1 MTDIVPSKFST
12 ELSAKHPDRHNI
24 NLRESNQANLT
35 ICNSEA
41 IHMKRAIFTSVAIIC
56 AISLLA
62 CGKAEELP
70 YIQGTDNS
78 ISENSQPGDFIEEE
92 LTASA
97 SAETEE
103 ETSLPPE
110 LEETE
115 DGDNQE
121 SETTLEDVEYPYYCL
136 EVNDPIAQEIIA
148 DRYETWI
155 SSRIFIKGLVGFT
168 PTSDPFGRLEGY
180 YQDREIIIEKN
191 VGKGLLQSERLA
203 EVKEYILI
211 MVMDIIRNRG
221 ENAAAYQDYFADEAM
236 LQQMETYLN
245 TEIEE
250 DWLLL
255 ESFYLSGYAGNR
267 EQITWYNKNE
277 TTWRDEENEITDRL
291 ADTDSLY
298 CFTFNFYAD
307 YRTMGYEQE
316 DKAASILFSC
326 AVSKET
332 GLIDEISISK
342 WYMRRCDFEEGRY

>member
-24 NLRESNQANLT
+24 NLRESNQADLA

-41 IHMKRAIFTSVAIIC
+41 IHMKRAIFTGVAIIC
-56 AISLLA
+56 AICLSA

-92 LTASA
+92 LTASEPV
-97 SAETEE
+97 ETEE
-103 ETSLPPE
+103 ETSMSSE

-148 DRYETWI
+148 NRYETWI
-155 SSRIFIKGLVGFT
+155 SSRVFIKGLVGFT
-168 PTSDPFGRLEGY
+168 PTSDAFGNLDGY
-180 YQDREIIIEKN
+180 IQDREIIIEQN

-203 EVKEYILI
+203 EVKEDILV

-236 LQQMETYLN
+236 LQQIETYLK

-255 ESFYLSGYAGNR
+255 ESFYLCDYAGNE
-267 EQITWYNKNE
+267 EQILWYNKNE
-277 TTWRDEENEITDRL
+277 TTWRDEENEITYKL
-291 ADTDSLY
+291 AETDSLY
-298 CFTFNFYAD
+298 CFEFDFYAD

-316 DKAASILFSC
+316 DKAAAILFSC

-342 WYMRRCDFEEGRY
+342 WYITRHEFEVGRW